1 MTHYNILAYTP
12 SSTTMCPDGQSHL
25 RDAYV
30 QQGSD
35 THPRNEVRRVP
46 VAQLLSMVAGDARFF
61 ISLRDERDVSRT
73 QQVTFPL
80 CTCGAAHTIDPR
92 VANKEQPIGS

>member
-1 MTHYNILAYTP
+1 MSRYNILAYTP
-12 SSTTMCPDGQSHL
+12 SATTMCPDGQAHL
-25 RDAYV
+25 HDAYV
-30 QQGSD
+30 QEGSD
-35 THPRNEVRRVP
+35 TLLRHEVRRIP
-46 VAQLLSMVAGDARFF
+46 VAQLLSMVSRDVRFF

-92 VANKEQPIGS
+92 VAPKEQPIGS